1 MVQLSLYSC
10 LSRWNYQWDKVY
22 GTGGN
27 LGWDYYYAM
36 SFSGQFSVYPNG
48 DIATTTDTFLELVP
62 NANKRQ
68 EIVDIIL
75 NEQTNNND
83 AQGTDCN

>member
-10 LSRWNYQWDKVY
+10 LSRWNYQWDKEY

-75 NEQTNNND
+75 NEQINNND